1 MRGSGK
7 FIRHIAY
14 GEGNILKQEGKIIV
28 SKRRILINYLVT
40 EATEKVTKKDEM
52 RVRYFARTYS
62 LMQQTKSKVD
72 NLIKPQGIK
81 NKIIIQD
88 NYAQNE
94 EIGEFTVPSTAVI
107 LQEENMGNIT
117 TDIIEDSINN
127 IVGNIN
133 NLAIYKGNNEADSE
147 LHCKEVMV
155 DISVAESINELI

>member
-1 MRGSGK
+1 MT
-7 FIRHIAY
+7 A
-14 GEGNILKQEGKIIV
+14 
-28 SKRRILINYLVT
+28 SKRRVLINYLVT
-40 EATEKVTKKDEM
+40 KAIEKVIKKDEM
-52 RVRYFARTYS
+52 IVRYFIRTSS
-62 LMQQTKSKVD
+62 LIQWTKSKVD

-147 LHCKEVMV
+147 LHCEEVIEDV
-155 DISVAESINELI
+155 SVAESANKFDFQS